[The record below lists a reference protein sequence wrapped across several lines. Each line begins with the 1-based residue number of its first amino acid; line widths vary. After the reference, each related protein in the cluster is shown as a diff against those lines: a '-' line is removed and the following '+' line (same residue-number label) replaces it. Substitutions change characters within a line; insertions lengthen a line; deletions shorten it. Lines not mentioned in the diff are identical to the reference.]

1 MNRTI
6 TKNAIDSV
14 NRFTFLRLNRM
25 LNHFSAF
32 LRLRTG
38 DLDVFERIVKSGQ
51 ELKLGLLSKTSFSW
65 LFERKKKFEAKISLG
80 AWVIGIAH
88 AIRFDVRFVS
98 RFFNIHS
105 VIRSENVGN
114 SISSCQSLRA
124 RFLAWMFKSCRLY
137 VNVKCRSFAVNFR
150 VILNRAARL
159 QSLK

>member
-65 LFERKKKFEAKISLG
+65 LFERKKNSKR
-80 AWVIGIAH
+80 
-88 AIRFDVRFVS
+88 RFHLVPGWLESPMRFGLMCDLSVAFSIFTPSSAPKMLEIPSVHVNHSERDFWHECSNLVAFMSMLNVVRLLSIFVS
-98 RFFNIHS
+98 S
-105 VIRSENVGN
+105 
-114 SISSCQSLRA
+114 
-124 RFLAWMFKSCRLY
+124 
-137 VNVKCRSFAVNFR
+137 
-150 VILNRAARL
+150 
-159 QSLK
+159 